1 MSGEREEWGEVSP
14 HAPFYFCGS
23 AGSTRAH
30 QPRRNRWGCGGIPS
44 PTLSRRAA
52 LGLLLLPATARA
64 ADHAQGS
71 LVTGRVAPG
80 TRLALDG
87 RALRVGPGGEYAFGF
102 GRDHGPEATLT
113 VTPPGG
119 RPEAQRLAVAKREW
133 QVQRLQGLPGAMVT
147 PPPETMERILRER
160 DHLAAL
166 RRTDSAEPHFAAGFV
181 WPATG
186 RISGVYGSQRI
197 LNGEARAPHLG
208 LDIAVPVGT
217 PLRAAAAGRVLLA
230 MDLYFTGGTV
240 VIDHGFG
247 VQTLYAHMS
256 RLEVVEGERVAA
268 GQGIGLSGATGR
280 VTGPHLHF
288 AMNWFATAV
297 DPAGALP
304 ATQG

>member
-1 MSGEREEWGEVSP
+1 
-14 HAPFYFCGS
+14 
-23 AGSTRAH
+23 
-30 QPRRNRWGCGGIPS
+30 
-44 PTLSRRAA
+44 L
-52 LGLLLLPATARA
+52 LGLLLLPAAARA
-64 ADHAQGS
+64 ASYSQGA

-80 TRLALDG
+80 SRLTLDG
-87 RALRVGPGGEYAFGF
+87 RALRVGPRGEHAFGF
-102 GRDHGPEATLT
+102 GRDHGPEAVLT

-147 PPPETMERILRER
+147 PPPETMERIIRER

-166 RRTDSAEPHFAAGFV
+166 RKTDSSEPHFAAGFV

-208 LDIAVPVGT
+208 LDVAVPVGT

-256 RLEVVEGERVAA
+256 RLEVTAGELLAA

-288 AMNWFATAV
+288 AMNWFGTAV
-297 DPAGALP
+297 DPASALP